1 MYWQPARGLLATI
14 VMLVGVAATQ
24 RESSRPSFRVPKSVR
39 HLGPTLLAFFVMS
52 SLPALG
58 ETPTAAGT
66 LEVLERLG
74 KALEKETGLAPETKQ
89 ALQALVSALRAERT
103 MESDTRF
110 PVSPQLPR
118 TGKAEPASAEATL
131 APGIATPEEK
141 PWEEIFKRLTVSGDF
156 RLRSESNVSLVNNP
170 SRHRQRVRFRIGAN
184 YKLTDEIV
192 FGGRLITGNPADP
205 QSPHQTLGNVF
216 HSFTVSLDR
225 AFMTYRPAWLRGSSL
240 TTGKFGHPFTRNPIY
255 GELVWDADVQP
266 EGIVAGYTVSE
277 RGRLESFNLRT
288 GWYALLEQ
296 SRANEG
302 FVSAFQASSRVRLA
316 EHVKAN
322 LAAGY
327 YYYSDVTPSGSRT
340 ILSENGGNATLDR
353 DGDGTPDDFVSR
365 FGILNPIVGLT
376 YDGWKEPLTLSAE
389 YILNT
394 RAQVEQDQG
403 WAVGASLGKTRKR
416 GDWRLYYQWQVVE
429 QDAVFSPVS
438 QDDFLFG
445 TNHRSHVFGV
455 NYQLVDKI
463 GLHLW
468 ALASELDA
476 TSPGASPNSDE
487 NQWRLRL
494 DMNIRF

>member
-1 MYWQPARGLLATI
+1 MTQRPPILHFPRLVCHGCVVIFLLLAVPWSPLYAQDQKPSSI
-14 VMLVGVAATQ
+14 VRA
-24 RESSRPSFRVPKSVR
+24 
-39 HLGPTLLAFFVMS
+39 
-52 SLPALG
+52 
-58 ETPTAAGT
+58 
-66 LEVLERLG
+66 LERLDE
-74 KALEKETGLAPETKQ
+74 ALQHEEGLAPETKD
-89 ALQALVSALRAERT
+89 ALHAVIVALRAERSGAA
-103 MESDTRF
+103 ESRRQATAQSPKAADSQLLKGADESRTVKP
-110 PVSPQLPR
+110 PVR
-118 TGKAEPASAEATL
+118 KAAR
-131 APGIATPEEK
+131 
-141 PWEEIFKRLTVSGDF
+141 WEGVLQRLTAYGDF
-156 RLRSESNVSLVNNP
+156 RLRAESNVNLGGDP
-170 SRHRQRVRFRIGAN
+170 ARHRQRVRFRIGAN

-192 FGGRLITGNPADP
+192 VGGRIITGNPSDP

-277 RGRLESFNLRT
+277 RGRLESFGLRA

-296 SRANEG
+296 SRADEG
-302 FVSAFQASSRVRLA
+302 FVSAFQASSRLRLA
-316 EHVKAN
+316 EHVRAN

-429 QDAVFSPVS
+429 QDSVFSPVS

-494 DMNIRF
+494 DLNFKF